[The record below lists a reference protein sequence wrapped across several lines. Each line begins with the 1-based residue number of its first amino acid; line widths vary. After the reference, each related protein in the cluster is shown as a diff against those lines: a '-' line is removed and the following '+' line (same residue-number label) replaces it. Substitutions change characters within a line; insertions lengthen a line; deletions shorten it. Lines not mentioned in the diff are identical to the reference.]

1 MGHRLQSEQPS
12 GRSPRIALIFDMD
25 GVLIDSNPAHR
36 EAWTAF
42 NRRFGIDTTGAM
54 HERMY
59 GRRNDYIVRDVYG
72 AGLAAE
78 EVAAR
83 GAAKEALFREMIADR
98 IERLLVPGV
107 RAFLARHSGLPTALA
122 SNAEPENIAFVLDR
136 AGLRPCF
143 NAVVDG
149 SQVRHPKPH
158 PEIYLRTA
166 DLLGTDP
173 ARSIVFED
181 SHSGVAAARA
191 AGMRVVGIAT
201 THREL
206 PGTEITV
213 GDFRSQELEQWLGS
227 QIAAA

>member
-12 GRSPRIALIFDMD
+12 GGSPRIALIFDMD

-42 NRRFGIDTTGAM
+42 NRRFGIETTEAM

-59 GRRNDYIVRDVYG
+59 GRRNDDIVRDMYG
-72 AGLAAE
+72 PGLSAE

-98 IERLLVPGV
+98 LESLLVPDV
-107 RAFLARHSGLPTALA
+107 RAFLARHSDLPTALA
-122 SNAEPENIAFVLDR
+122 SNAEPKNIVFVLDR
-136 AGLRPCF
+136 AALRPCF
-143 NAVVDG
+143 DAVVDG
-149 SQVRHPKPH
+149 SQIRHPKPH

-166 DLLGTDP
+166 ELLGTAP
-173 ARSIVFED
+173 TRSIVFED
-181 SHSGVAAARA
+181 SHPGVAAARA

-213 GDFRSQELEQWLGS
+213 GDFRSQELEKWLGA
-227 QIAAA
+227 QIAAS